1 MGHKKIQSG
10 EKNHHLPNHPC

>member
-10 EKNHHLPNHPC
+10 EKNRHLPNHPC